1 MLSKLF
7 SKTNPNNYF
16 WVFFLLFLNPA
27 IYLTY
32 KYIIKNQ
39 PVDFL
44 NFSLSFFSIFF
55 SIILLN
61 STIRRLGLH
70 KQHLFAIFFFTI
82 FLFFI
87 PKVFLTSDIAIT
99 LFLST
104 LAFYRLITVKNAKAA
119 IFDFSFLVIFAA
131 FFSFWSIF
139 YIVIAVIYSMFFIR
153 FNFINLFIP
162 FVALLS
168 MSIIVGAIDILFNQ
182 QFISNLILQNSF
194 GFSLNYFS
202 DANERIVF
210 SMFISFILFIMLLY
224 LFQSE
229 HMQSNI
235 KSLYHLFFILLIC
248 NFIIFFLNFNKQNES
263 LVFFIVPIS
272 VFAGRYL
279 ENIKDRKNREFIVWV
294 IVLTAFLLFG
304 MSL

>member
-1 MLSKLF
+1 
-7 SKTNPNNYF
+7 
-16 WVFFLLFLNPA
+16 VFFLLFLNPA
-27 IYLTY
+27 IYLSY
-32 KYIIKNQ
+32 KYLVKNQ
-39 PVDFL
+39 HVDFVD
-44 NFSLSFFSIFF
+44 FSLSFFAILF

-61 STIRRLGLH
+61 SSIRRLGLH
-70 KQHLFAIFFFTI
+70 KQHLFALFFFTI

-87 PKVFLTSDIAIT
+87 PKVFLSSDIAIT

-119 IFDFSFLVIFAA
+119 IFDFSLLVIFAS

-139 YIVIAVIYSMFFIR
+139 YIIIAVIYTMFFTR

-168 MSIIVGAIDILFNQ
+168 MIIIVGAVDVLFNQ
-182 QFISNLILQNSF
+182 QFISNLILQNSI

-202 DANERIVF
+202 YANERIVF

-235 KSLYHLFFILLIC
+235 KSLYQLFFILLIC

-304 MSL
+304 LSL